1 MPRSGLLDHMVIL
14 SLVFWGSFM
23 LFSIGTS
30 LILELGV
37 RKIAVP
43 ISKALRLENEM
54 EALVTE

>member
-1 MPRSGLLDHMVIL
+1 
-14 SLVFWGSFM
+14 M

-30 LILELGV
+30 LILKLGV

-43 ISKALRLENEM
+43 ISKALSLENEM